1 MKDLIVLGST
11 GSIGQSAL
19 DIARRLPDEIR
30 VVGLAARSRWELLRE
45 QIAEFRPRSAALV
58 DPEAYEQL
66 RSNRPAG
73 PTEIVPGLD
82 GILEGVLGGGAD
94 VVLAAITGA
103 AGLPTTVRALETCR
117 RLALAN
123 KESLVLGGELLMGR
137 AAERGVEIIPVD
149 SEHSA
154 IFQSL
159 MGGKVDEVER
169 LILTASGGP
178 FRTTPLDELAGVTRE
193 QALNHP
199 TWKMGP
205 KITIDSATLM
215 NKALEVI
222 EARWLFGTPSEK
234 IEVVIHP
241 QSIVHSMVEFHDGSV
256 MAQLGLPDMRVPIQ
270 FALTYP
276 DRRPLDMPRLSFVE
290 HSRLD
295 FEEPDRKRFPSL
307 DLAYRALAEG
317 GTSAAVL
324 NAANEQAVASFLE
337 GAIPFPR
344 IVELTRD
351 VMDHH
356 QVVPRPDLPALEAA
370 DAWAREEVTRCL
382 S

>member
-1 MKDLIVLGST
+1 MDLIVLGST

-30 VVGLAARSRWELLRE
+30 VVGLAARSKWEILRE
-45 QIAEFRPRSAALV
+45 QIAEFRPRTAALV
-58 DPEAYEQL
+58 DPAAFDEL
-66 RSNRPAG
+66 KSNLPEG
-73 PTEIVPGLD
+73 PTEIVTGLD
-82 GILEGVLGGGAD
+82 GILGGVLEGGAD

-103 AGLPTTVRALETCR
+103 AGLPTTLRALETCK

-123 KESLVLGGELLMGR
+123 KESLVLGGELLMAR
-137 AAERGVEIIPVD
+137 AAEKGIEIIPVD

-159 MGGKVDEVER
+159 LGGKASEVER

-178 FRTTPLDELAGVTRE
+178 FRTKPIDELAAVTRE
-193 QALNHP
+193 QALEHP

-222 EARWLFGTPSEK
+222 EAKWLFGMPPEK

-256 MAQLGLPDMRVPIQ
+256 MAQLGLPDMRAPIQ
-270 FALTYP
+270 FAITYP
-276 DRRPLDMPRLSFVE
+276 DRRPLDIPRLDFRE

-295 FEEPDRKRFPSL
+295 FEEPDRQRFPAL
-307 DLAYRALAEG
+307 DLAYQALADG
-317 GTSAAVL
+317 GTSAAVM
-324 NAANEQAVASFLE
+324 NAANEEAVARFLD
-337 GAIPFPR
+337 GAIPFPQ
-344 IVELTRD
+344 IVELCRN
-351 VMDHH
+351 VMDRHKS
-356 QVVPRPDLPALEAA
+356 VAKPDLAALEAA
-370 DAWAREEVTRCL
+370 DAWAREEVIRCL